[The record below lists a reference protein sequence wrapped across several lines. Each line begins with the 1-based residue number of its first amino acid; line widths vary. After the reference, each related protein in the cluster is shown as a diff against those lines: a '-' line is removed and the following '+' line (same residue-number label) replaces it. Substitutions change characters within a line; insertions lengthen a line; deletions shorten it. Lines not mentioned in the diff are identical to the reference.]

1 MAKRNIRGVSKTN
14 AAAQDSSEQMTR
26 YRLGGKEFVTMD
38 ARAYD
43 ALAAAAEDAE
53 DARLAALSAAAAD
66 DDLIPGKVVHRIV
79 RGEIP
84 LRVWREHRGLKAV
97 EVARRADINQSYYSQ
112 LESGK
117 REGSLTTL
125 ARLAAV
131 LDVLVDDLVPAN
143 SGEKDLNPR

>member
-1 MAKRNIRGVSKTN
+1 MAKRHIPN
-14 AAAQDSSEQMTR
+14 
-26 YRLGGKEFVTMD
+26 
-38 ARAYD
+38 
-43 ALAAAAEDAE
+43 LAAAAEDAE
-53 DARLAALSAAAAD
+53 DARLAALSAAALD
-66 DDLIPGKVVHRIV
+66 DDLIPGEVVHRIV

-143 SGEKDLNPR
+143 TGERDLNPR

>member
-1 MAKRNIRGVSKTN
+1 MAKRHIRNVSKPKE
-14 AAAQDSSEQMTR
+14 AAPGRAEQMAR
-26 YRLGGKEFVTMD
+26 YRLGGREFVTMD

-43 ALAAAAEDAE
+43 ALAAAADDAE
-53 DARLAALSAAAAD
+53 DARLAALSAAAPE
-66 DDLIPGKVVHRIV
+66 DDLIPGEVVHRIV

-97 EVARRADINQSYYSQ
+97 EVARRAEINQSYYSQ

-131 LDVLVDDLVPAN
+131 LDVLVDDLLPAN
-143 SGEKDLNPR
+143 SGEGDLNPC

>member
-1 MAKRNIRGVSKTN
+1 MAKRQIRNVSKPKE
-14 AAAQDSSEQMTR
+14 AAPGIGGQMSR
-26 YRLGGKEFVTMD
+26 YRLGGREFVTMD

-53 DARLAALSAAAAD
+53 DARLAALSAAAPD
-66 DDLIPGKVVHRIV
+66 DDLIPGEVVHRIV
-79 RGEIP
+79 RGESP

-112 LESGK
+112 LENGK
-117 REGSLTTL
+117 REGSVATL

-143 SGEKDLNPR
+143 TGERDLNPR